1 MRVVQEIVVMCSV
14 NLDCTFDPI
23 PFGHQRWRGIQRWI
37 KTRDA
42 PEWKAVELDID
53 RTMIGVGW
61 HVRIL
66 GVAYEF

>member
-1 MRVVQEIVVMCSV
+1 MRIVQEIVIVCSV
-14 NLDCTFDPI
+14 NLDRTFDSV
-23 PFGHQRWRGIQRWI
+23 PFDHQSRRGIQRWI